1 MAYFFTVS
9 PDFTPDKISSWY
21 IFNTWLQ
28 RAIDENIH
36 LELFDDFD
44 SQREV
49 IDKDGVDLIF
59 ANPYD
64 AAALIREKGFRAV
77 ARPKGK
83 GDEALIA
90 VSHNHSAQRVEDLAE
105 GLRVAS
111 TDDPD
116 VHMMGY
122 IMLEPAELDSSN
134 TTRTLCDTYP
144 LVAKQLIR
152 HEADAGFF
160 LVDAFDGLSGI
171 TRKQLR
177 PLVRSQINVI
187 YHALMVGPR
196 FAHRCN
202 DIQRC
207 LIDMENDKKGLGVLS
222 SLGFESWEVVKNE
235 EAEFMIDL
243 METLAW
249 QP

>member
-1 MAYFFTVS
+1 MSYFFTVS
-9 PDFTPDKISSWY
+9 PDFTPDQISGWY

-49 IDKDGVDLIF
+49 IRNDGVDLIF

-83 GDEALIA
+83 GDEALII
-90 VSHNHSAQRVEDLAE
+90 VGDNHPAQRVEDLKA
-105 GLRVAS
+105 GLRIAS

-116 VHMMGY
+116 VHMMGF
-122 IMLEPAELDSSN
+122 IMLEPAELDATN
-134 TTRTLCDTYP
+134 TKRTLCDTYP
-144 LVAKQLIR
+144 LVAKRLIQN
-152 HEADAGFF
+152 EADAGFF
-160 LVDAFDGLSGI
+160 LADAFDGLSGI

-177 PLVRSQINVI
+177 TLVRSQIHVI

-207 LIDMENDKKGLGVLS
+207 LLDMGKDKKGSGVLK
-222 SLGFESWEVVKNE
+222 SLGFKSWDVVKDE

-243 METLAW
+243 METLTW